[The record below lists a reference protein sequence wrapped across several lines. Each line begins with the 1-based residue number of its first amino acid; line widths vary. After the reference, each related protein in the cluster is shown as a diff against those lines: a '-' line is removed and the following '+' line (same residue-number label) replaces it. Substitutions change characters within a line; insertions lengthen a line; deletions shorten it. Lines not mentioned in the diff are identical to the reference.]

1 MIPADPPSPAPG
13 APPASRRALAAFGVL
28 FVMNLLDYTDRN
40 ILSAVLPQLTR
51 APAQGGLGI
60 TLDRAGWLST
70 VFLASYCLIGPV
82 MGWAGDRF
90 RRTILLA
97 LGVGT
102 WSLATIACGFADSY
116 LHLAVAR
123 SFLGIGEATYGIIA
137 PTILLD
143 LFARERRAQM
153 LSLFYLAMPL
163 GSALGI
169 VAGGAIGEA
178 YGWQTAFFVVGV
190 PGLVAAFAALLLP
203 EPVRGESEKIDLD
216 RLADHERAGAS
227 KADYVDLMVN
237 SSYTYT
243 VLGMAFYTF
252 AIGGMVLWVPY
263 YLIHT
268 RGLPQGRATLM
279 LGGVTLAAA
288 ALGMSVGGL
297 LADRLARRDV
307 RALFIVPGVAML
319 AAVPFVA
326 VGLLATSPT
335 VVFVGIFL
343 AEALMFVNTGP
354 CNAIIANV
362 VTPNL
367 RSSAYA
373 IALAGVHIFGDFW
386 SPPLIG
392 WMARTFGQRDAM
404 ATPIGRAL
412 ASIGATP
419 TSFEGGAPE
428 NVVAGLLVVVPAMVL
443 SGVVLLGG
451 ARHLPREM
459 ALMVAKM
466 KAVPA
471 RM

>member
-1 MIPADPPSPAPG
+1 MIPAETAAPNVG
-13 APPASRRALAAFGVL
+13 APPASHRALAAFAVL
-28 FVMNLLDYTDRN
+28 FAMNLLDYTDRN
-40 ILSAVLPQLTR
+40 ILSAVLPQLVK
-51 APAQGGLGI
+51 APAAGGLGI
-60 TLDRAGWLST
+60 SLDRAGWLST
-70 VFLASYCLIGPV
+70 YFLVSYSLIGPV

-90 RRTILLA
+90 RRTLLLA
-97 LGVGT
+97 AGVAT
-102 WSLATIACGFADSY
+102 WSLATVACGFATSY
-116 LHLAVAR
+116 VQLAVAR

-169 VAGGAIGEA
+169 VAGGAIGERF
-178 YGWQTAFFVVGV
+178 GWQTAFFVVGV

-203 EPVRGESEKIDLD
+203 EPVRGESEKIDPE
-216 RLADHERAGAS
+216 RLIGHERAGAS
-227 KADYVDLMVN
+227 KADYVDLVVN

-263 YLIHT
+263 YLVHT
-268 RGLPQGRATLM
+268 RGLPLGKATLI
-279 LGGVTLAAA
+279 LGGVTLTAA
-288 ALGMSVGGL
+288 ALGMTVGGFI
-297 LADRLARRDV
+297 ADRLARRDV
-307 RALFIVPGVAML
+307 RALFLVPGLAML

-326 VGLLATSPT
+326 VGLLATDPT

-343 AEALMFVNTGP
+343 AETLMFVNTGP

-392 WMARTFGQRDAM
+392 WIARTFGQRDAM
-404 ATPIGRAL
+404 ATPIGRAF

-419 TSFEGGAPE
+419 TAFEGGAPE

-459 ALMVAKM
+459 ALMVAKL

-471 RM
+471 VG